1 MSIEEIMSAIRS
13 LAGSQGFYGRLYNE
27 LWEMQTN
34 DPDQWEEVKNTLE
47 AQNFNDT
54 LDIVM
59 YFET

>member
-27 LWEMQTN
+27 LLEMQTN
-34 DPDQWEEVKNTLE
+34 DPDRWEEVKNTLE

-54 LDIVM
+54 LDMVM